1 MFDSCLRWC
10 LPALCAVA
18 ALSVAAQPSSPARP
32 DPLDPAAAVP
42 PTHYRSPLPSGRPTA
57 ELPLVTWREA
67 NDNVARIG
75 GWRAYARE
83 VAAQPPSS
91 AASVPRAPGA
101 PGDLGGHAGHRAP

>member
-18 ALSVAAQPSSPARP
+18 AMSVAAQPSSPARP

-42 PTHYRSPLPSGRPTA
+42 PIHYRSPLPSGRPTA
-57 ELPLVTWREA
+57 QLPPGGWREA
-67 NDNVARIG
+67 NDTVARIG

-83 VAAQPPSS
+83 AAAQPPSS
-91 AASVPRAPGA
+91 AASTPRSADGH
-101 PGDLGGHAGHRAP
+101 DGHAGHRAP